1 MALLDHDLL
10 VVRQRAKLVELTNQ
24 YDLLDPDGAT
34 VGSVEEVGQSK
45 AKKAI
50 RLLGRVD
57 QFLSHRLEVREA
69 DGTVALS
76 LVRPAKVLKSR
87 VEVADGAGTPV
98 GSIVQRN
105 VIGKIRFGLLGAGG
119 EELGEIRGQNWR
131 QWNFA
136 VVDGAEREV
145 GRITKEWRGL
155 LTEGFTTAD
164 SWAVSVEAGVAGPLR
179 QLVLASGAAVDTA
192 LKQDE

>member
-10 VVRQRAKLVELTNQ
+10 VVRQRAKLIELTNQ
-24 YDLLDPDGAT
+24 YDLLDPDGT
-34 VGSVEEVGQSK
+34 VLGAVEEIGQTAVRK
-45 AKKAI
+45 AV
-50 RLLGRVD
+50 RLLGRID
-57 QFLSHRLEVREA
+57 QFLTHRLEIREA
-69 DGTVALS
+69 DGTVTLALS
-76 LVRPAKVLKSR
+76 RPAKIMKSKIA
-87 VEVADGAGTPV
+87 VADGAGAAV

-105 VIGKIRFGLLGAGG
+105 VIGKIRFGLVGAGG
-119 EELGEIRGQNWR
+119 EELGEIRGENWR

-136 VVDGAEREV
+136 VVDTADREV

-164 SWAVSVEAGVAGPLR
+164 SWVVTTDPAVSGPLR
-179 QLVLASGAAVDTA
+179 QLILASGAAVDTA

>member
-10 VVRQRAKLVELTNQ
+10 VVRQRPKLIELTNQ
-24 YDLLDPDGAT
+24 YDLLDPDGA
-34 VGSVEEVGQSK
+34 VLGAVEEIGQTAVRK
-45 AKKAI
+45 AV
-50 RLLGRVD
+50 RLLGRID
-57 QFLSHRLEVREA
+57 QFFTHRLEVREA
-69 DGTVALS
+69 DGTVALA
-76 LVRPAKVLKSR
+76 LTRPAKFVKSK
-87 VEVADGAGTPV
+87 VEVADGAGAAV

-105 VIGKIRFGLLGAGG
+105 VIGKIRFGLVGAGG
-119 EELGEIRGQNWR
+119 QELGEIRGENWR

-136 VVDGAEREV
+136 IVDTADREV

-164 SWAVSVEAGVAGPLR
+164 SWVVTTGPGVGGPLR
-179 QLVLASGAAVDTA
+179 QLILASGAAVDTA